1 MDNTAIV
8 RHTYD
13 GFNQLISSLT
23 GEGTITYTYNAQ
35 GIRTSRTIGLTTTH
49 YLLDGG
55 NVIGEVEGDAAT
67 TYLRGVNLISSNGTY
82 YLYNA
87 HGDVVQLTNTNGELT
102 RNYNYDAFGNEREP
116 DGEDVNPFR
125 YCGEYYDTETG
136 LYYLR
141 ARYYDPLIGR
151 FTQEDTHWN
160 TANMIYGDNPQKIN
174 EREDKLG
181 LKHYSYAPGLQSIL
195 QAGNLYAYCIS
206 NPVLY
211 SDPTGN
217 SVALAAD
224 TIASLSTYSSVLVG
238 GISAAVASISAAIAS
253 SWTVI
258 GAIAGITIGA
268 IILGSIIYHAS
279 NYIAEAELTKS
290 WALAQIRD
298 GGISKNRLSGHSVYI
313 IYKKGTDN
321 VYYVG
326 RTSNFSARQRAHQ
339 KGSGAKFPEEEY
351 IMMVVATGLTLENA
365 RALEQTLITAF
376 TLKELKNVINSI
388 AESKHDDF
396 TSAFIRMESLIRGYF
411 DD

>member
-1 MDNTAIV
+1 M
-8 RHTYD
+8 
-13 GFNQLISSLT
+13 
-23 GEGTITYTYNAQ
+23 
-35 GIRTSRTIGLTTTH
+35 TTTH

-102 RNYNYDAFGNEREP
+102 RNYNYDAFGNERDP
-116 DGEDVNPFR
+116 DEDDINPFR

-174 EREDKLG
+174 EREDALG
-181 LKHYSYAPGLQSIL
+181 LKCYSYAPHILSIIQS
-195 QAGNLYAYCIS
+195 GNQYLYCAS

-211 SDPTGN
+211 SDFSGN
-217 SVALAAD
+217 SIALASSAV
-224 TIASLSTYSSVLVG
+224 ASLSSYSSVIIG
-238 GISAAVASISAAIAS
+238 GISAAIAS
-253 SWTVI
+253 ISAGIVTSPAFAI
-258 GAIAGITIGA
+258 GAVCIVAGVIALTVVIRAVSEFESDITET
-268 IILGSIIYHAS
+268 IIW
-279 NYIAEAELTKS
+279 TK
-290 WALAQIRD
+290 AQI
-298 GGISKNRLSGHSVYI
+298 KNRSVDKNKLNKHTVYVI
-313 IYKKGTDN
+313 IHN
-321 VYYVG
+321 PSNCVAYVG
-326 RTSNFSARQRAHQ
+326 RTSNFPARYRAHQ
-339 KGSGAKFPEEEY
+339 KGSNPRFSEDLYTMIPVY
-351 IMMVVATGLTLENA
+351 TGLSLSEA

-376 TLKELKNVINSI
+376 LAYYIANSINSI
-388 AESKHDDF
+388 AKANYPKFAQEF
-396 TSAFIRMESLIRGYF
+396 EFVQNLISCYF